1 MKKQLIIS
9 LLALICTVVIGNIAA
24 AESFLVSS
32 SGAQK
37 FTRQMVSGKTMV
49 SSGYAN
55 GSMTFNNN
63 GTLTCT
69 NYPAVVGCKSWQ
81 VQQDGTLQR
90 EFTDS
95 HTGKTVE
102 VVAIWKLLSKS
113 GNTLQV
119 QQTSNN
125 SVGVTTVTVTIQGN

>member
-1 MKKQLIIS
+1 
-9 LLALICTVVIGNIAA
+9 
-24 AESFLVSS
+24 
-32 SGAQK
+32 
-37 FTRQMVSGKTMV
+37 MVSGKTMV

-55 GSMTFNNN
+55 GSMTFNSN

-69 NYPAVVGCKSWQ
+69 NYPAFVSCKRWQ

-102 VVAIWKLLSKS
+102 VVAI
-113 GNTLQV
+113 
-119 QQTSNN
+119 
-125 SVGVTTVTVTIQGN
+125 

>member
-9 LLALICTVVIGNIAA
+9 VLVLTCTVVATGNIAA
-24 AESFLVSS
+24 AESFFSP
-32 SGAQK
+32 GAPQ

-69 NYPAVVGCKSWQ
+69 NYPAFVACKRWQ
-81 VQQDGTLQR
+81 VQQDGTLRR

-102 VVAIWKLLSKS
+102 VVATWKLLGKS
-113 GNTLQV
+113 ANTLQV

-125 SVGVTTVTVTIQGN
+125 SDGATTVTVTIQ

>member
-1 MKKQLIIS
+1 MKKQLVIS
-9 LLALICTVVIGNIAA
+9 LLVLTCTVAVSSIAA
-24 AESFLVSS
+24 AESFFSPGAPQFSS
-32 SGAQK
+32 QL
-37 FTRQMVSGKTMV
+37 VSGKTMV
-49 SSGYAN
+49 SSGYPN
-55 GSMTFNNN
+55 GSMTFNSN
-63 GTLTCT
+63 GSLTCT
-69 NYPAVVGCKSWQ
+69 NYPAFVSCKRWQ

-125 SVGVTTVTVTIQGN
+125 SEGATAVTVTIQ